1 MDLLCICRI
10 DDWRMRF
17 TSERIKSLEF
27 ASQSPKQEAFIREW
41 FIIKGGESR
50 RRLNTNFGESGHSRP
65 SLPKRFPSSK
75 RLIRWK
81 ASHCRWTSTSISEP
95 EYRSR
100 KQANLCLSPS
110 LEISFSCKSCCG
122 SLTSW
127 NAARAVFW
135 QNGRR
140 KPCFQ
145 VSLHFYTK
153 KKIKTNCVKVRTAIG
168 NRASQYTSQP
178 FIPRT

>member
-1 MDLLCICRI
+1 
-10 DDWRMRF
+10 MRF

-75 RLIRWK
+75 RLIRWE

-135 QNGRR
+135 QKGRSLAFRSLFTSTQKDKDKLR
-140 KPCFQ
+140 KGSHC
-145 VSLHFYTK
+145 
-153 KKIKTNCVKVRTAIG
+153 
-168 NRASQYTSQP
+168 NRASPYTSQP